1 MDRSNGGMRLR
12 DVDFEI
18 LNVLTEGRNVAP
30 NIDDRIDFERTYINT
45 RLSVLTDMGLAERIG
60 VEKSGLYSI
69 TERGRVAL
77 ELRDVYDE
85 ISDDPDRPLVEFD
98 DLVREQLAER
108 ENE

>member
-1 MDRSNGGMRLR
+1 MRLR